1 MTELLLPAGSVEKMR
16 YAFQYGADAVY
27 LGLVD
32 FSLRTMRKGEI
43 ITTDNLK
50 SAIDEARSINK
61 KVYLTLNIF
70 AYDDDIKKL
79 YSYIDIIREAGPH
92 AVIVS
97 DFGIFNIVKKELKN
111 VDIHISTQTNILNSE
126 AVKFWHDM
134 GASRVILARELSFK
148 QIENIRKNVQDIEI
162 EMFIHGAQCM
172 SYSGRCLL
180 SDYMTGYERKANQ
193 GGCAQ
198 PCRWSYKLLEETRP
212 NEYFEI
218 IQDNKGSHILT
229 TKDLC
234 LVKYLK
240 RLTDIGIDSFKI
252 EGRTK
257 SLYYVSAAAKTYRMV
272 MDGKISADE
281 GYIELLK
288 IGNRGYTTG
297 FFLGC
302 NDSSTYSYDIS
313 KGLAGVDFL
322 GIIQNKT
329 DTGYEILMKNKIY
342 LNDTVE
348 IITPNY
354 QSKVKVINIITKKED
369 TTVANTNDTVI
380 MEFFSDNPDWE
391 KEYNYALIRTTG
403 IKNEILNKEKTLCE

>member
-218 IQDNKGSHILT
+218 IQDDKGSHILS

-257 SLYYVSAAAKTYRMV
+257 SLYYVSAAAKVYRMV
-272 MDGKISADE
+272 MDNKISVDE
-281 GYIELLK
+281 AYNELLK

-297 FFLGC
+297 FFLGH
-302 NDSSTYSYDIS
+302 NDSNSYSYDIS
-313 KGLAGVDFL
+313 KGLAGADFL

-348 IITPNY
+348 IITRN
-354 QSKVKVINIITKKED
+354 
-369 TTVANTNDTVI
+369 
-380 MEFFSDNPDWE
+380 
-391 KEYNYALIRTTG
+391 
-403 IKNEILNKEKTLCE
+403 